1 MCHVIVTRRSCK
13 LPISVQPLDP
23 VMSEAII
30 PYFFEPLDYLSP
42 RGVNLALG
50 MFLGMS

>member
-1 MCHVIVTRRSCK
+1 
-13 LPISVQPLDP
+13 
-23 VMSEAII
+23 MSEAII

-50 MFLGMS
+50 MFLGMSWNFEACDVGETLALLSTTLSHNL